1 MFRELKF
8 LVAAVLLI
16 LLQVWVFN
24 YIYLFR
30 IATPFL
36 YIYLLMLLPL
46 NASVT
51 SLLWRS
57 FIVGAVIDIL
67 SGVPGLH
74 AAAFTA
80 VAFVRNRLAQHFME
94 KDSELEYPPS
104 SRNLK
109 SGVYILLL
117 ELTVIHHFLLFVL
130 DFWSLQ
136 NISYLLMRM
145 GASMLFTYL
154 LLLITNSLFGKRM
167 KMSENE

>member
-16 LLQVWVFN
+16 LLQVWIFN

-46 NASVT
+46 NTSVT

-80 VAFVRNRLAQHFME
+80 VAFVRNRLAQRFME